1 MNRRA
6 IRGIAIVA
14 ALATAL
20 AGIAAGTAAAADA
33 SGVTVRGSVH
43 QASIIGATPG
53 TAVVL
58 RRNGK
63 ELQHGTADVNG
74 GFLFRN
80 QPAGKGYA
88 ISSTNGGKDTTSTTF
103 RVLGTANPPRS
114 FYAKQRLPV
123 TNLSSTSGYG
133 YLRTRDGTTLSVQ
146 VVLPGPPD
154 KGPYPSVVEY
164 SGYDP
169 SSPSTSQ
176 PQYKL
181 VMPALG
187 YAWIGVNIR
196 GTGCSGGAFN
206 FFENL
211 QSLDGY
217 DAIETVA
224 AQPWSNGRVGM
235 VGISYAG
242 ISQLFVART
251 RPPHLTAITPVSVI
265 DDTWRGTLYPG
276 GIYNNGFAKGWAND
290 RMQQNKWPNPDA
302 PKWVQTRIS
311 NGDTT
316 CANNMKLRGQNVDL
330 LAQIT
335 KHPYTTN
342 FEKDF
347 RYDLPQG
354 AKSLAPAYFVNRI
367 NVPVFLAGAWQDE
380 QTGPHWA
387 NMINHFSKKIVLRV
401 DGQNGVHTE
410 QLDPNVLRDTLE
422 FLDLYVAKRV
432 PHIPASVR
440 SVVPA
445 LWAQITGI
453 PGMQL
458 PPDRFDPSMSYAQAR
473 AKYQAEKPVKILW
486 EVGAAP
492 GTPPGALLPAAQ
504 TRYRAWPI
512 PSTTATAYYFGP
524 RGSLTRTAPPSHGT
538 DSYRPDPA
546 ARPATS
552 YTGSSDGIWKATPDY
567 NWAPEQDGSSL
578 SYITPP
584 LARATTMAGTGS
596 VDLWISST
604 ARDSDVQATLSEVR
618 PDGTE
623 RYVQSGW
630 LRLSHRKL
638 DKKRST
644 ELNPYHSDS
653 KSDVAPMPSGR
664 YVLAR
669 LALFPFA
676 YQFRAGSRI
685 RLTIDAPG
693 GNRPLWKFDTFATQ
707 GTVTNRVEW
716 GRGGASRVV
725 LPVLATGPALPSVP
739 APCPSIRAEP
749 CREYVA
755 PRGQE

>member
-1 MNRRA
+1 VNRRET
-6 IRGIAIVA
+6 RGIAIVC
-14 ALATAL
+14 ALAAASVGL
-20 AGIAAGTAAAADA
+20 AAGTASAADA

-43 QASIIGATPG
+43 QASIIGTTPG

-58 RRNGK
+58 RRNGN
-63 ELQHGTADVNG
+63 ELQHGTTDVNG

-80 QPAGKGYA
+80 LPSGKGYE
-88 ISSTNGGKDTTSTTF
+88 ISSTSGGQNQTSPTF
-103 RVLGTANPPRS
+103 RVLGTANPKQS
-114 FYAKQRLPV
+114 FYDKQRLEV
-123 TNLSSTSGYG
+123 TNLSPTSGYG

-154 KGPYPSVVEY
+154 KGPYPTVVEY

-169 SSPSTSQ
+169 SSPSTTQ

-187 YAWIGVNIR
+187 YAWVGVNIR

-217 DAIETVA
+217 DTIETVA

-251 RPPHLTAITPVSVI
+251 RPPHLRAITPVSVI

-290 RMQQNKWPNPDA
+290 RLQQNKWPNPDA
-302 PKWVQTRIS
+302 PQWVQTRIRM
-311 NGDTT
+311 GDTT
-316 CANNMKLRGQNVDL
+316 CANNMMLRGQNVDL
-330 LAQIT
+330 LAQIA

-367 NVPVFLAGAWQDE
+367 KVPVFLAGAWQDE

-387 NMINHFSKKIVLRV
+387 NMINRFSKKIVLRV

-410 QLDPNVLRDTLE
+410 QLDPTVLRDTLE
-422 FLDLYVAKRV
+422 FLDLYLAKRV
-432 PHIPASVR
+432 PRISPGVR
-440 SVVPA
+440 AEVPA
-445 LWAQITGI
+445 LWSQITGLS
-453 PGMQL
+453 GMQL
-458 PPDRFDPSMSYAQAR
+458 PPDRFDPSMSYAQAL
-473 AKYQAEKPVKILW
+473 AKYQAEKPIKILW

-492 GTPPGALLPAAQ
+492 GTPPGALIPAAQ

-512 PSTTATAYYFGP
+512 PSTKATAYYFGP
-524 RGSLTRTAPPSHGT
+524 AGSLTTNVPKARGA
-538 DSYRPDPA
+538 DSYGPDPA

-552 YTGSSDGIWKATPDY
+552 YTGNSDGIWKATPDY
-567 NWAPEQDGSSL
+567 HWAPVQDSSSL

-584 LARATTMAGTGS
+584 LAHATTMAGTAS

-623 RYVQSGW
+623 RYIQSGW

-653 KSDVAPMPSGR
+653 KSDAAPMPGGK

-676 YQFRAGSRI
+676 YQFRTGSRI
-685 RLTIDAPG
+685 RLTIEAPG
-693 GNRPLWKFDTFATQ
+693 GNRPLWKFDTYATH
-707 GTVTNRVEW
+707 GSVTNRIEW
-716 GRGGASRVV
+716 GHGAASRVV
-725 LPVLATGPALPSVP
+725 LPVLATGPSLPPAP

-749 CREYVA
+749 CREYVT
-755 PRGQE
+755 PHGG